1 MSARLGSSSE
11 FGDGSALLLAVSS
24 VEQALSRTT
33 MATINVMAIVDTD
46 GVSDASCRLNVKP
59 FRFLI
64 VGLLF
69 SGQVRTWRAMTMRL
83 IWLVPS

>member
-1 MSARLGSSSE
+1 
-11 FGDGSALLLAVSS
+11 
-24 VEQALSRTT
+24 